1 MQRRSRYLRYALFI
15 AIVLILG
22 WLSVTQKIEYRISS
36 KAFFMPASEYGIT
49 RNVDGNLI
57 STLTDHHTHLVE
69 RYSITEFQR
78 GDVVELIMSTKIT
91 NNGFITAGDTIGYII
106 SNEEQRNLIDLQGQL
121 DVLKAEL
128 LFFTTGQKPEDVLL
142 ALNQLELAKQEL
154 ETERLLM
161 ERSERIFSEGAISR
175 QEYDIAL
182 NTLKVR
188 ELAVKIAQA
197 NWESISTGEKPE
209 QEQLTL
215 AQIAALSKQID
226 QIKQRIQSLTITSP
240 VGGKLIMHRDL
251 QLTGQIITIADTS
264 ALIALIP
271 IPVKE
276 RSFMHEG
283 SKVVYSGMEG
293 SVSRLD
299 NAVKM
304 IGSQQAFYI
313 TATFPWSENLMPG
326 YTGNVTIYTDSIT
339 PLQYL
344 ARLFGI
350 SKIPMT

>member
-1 MQRRSRYLRYALFI
+1 MQKSDRYFRYALFI
-15 AIVLILG
+15 SIVLILS
-22 WLSVTQKIEYRISS
+22 WFSATYKLEYRISS
-36 KAFFMPASEYGIT
+36 KAFFMPATEYGIT

-57 STLTDHHTHLVE
+57 STLTDHKTHLVE

-78 GDVVELIMSTKIT
+78 GDVVELIMST
-91 NNGFITAGDTIGYII
+91 FITSRGYINAGDTIGYIL
-106 SNEEQRNLIDLQGQL
+106 SNEEQRNLIELQGQM

-142 ALNQLELAKQEL
+142 ALNQLELAEQEL
-154 ETERLLM
+154 TTERLLM
-161 ERSERIFSEGAISR
+161 DRSERIFSDGAISR

-182 NTLKVR
+182 NTLKLR
-188 ELAVKIAQA
+188 ELAVKIARA

-209 QEQLTL
+209 QEKLTL
-215 AQIAALSKQID
+215 AQIEALSKQIE
-226 QIKQRIQSLTITSP
+226 QIKKRIHSLTITSP

-271 IPVKE
+271 ILVKE
-276 RSFMHEG
+276 REFMHIG
-283 SKVVYSGMEG
+283 SEVIYSDMKG
-293 SVSRLD
+293 SISRLD

-304 IGSQQAFYI
+304 IGSQQAFYV
-313 TATFPWSENLMPG
+313 TATFPWNQNLMPG
-326 YTGNVTIYTDSIT
+326 YTGNVTIYTDTIT

-344 ARLFGI
+344 GRIFGI